1 MRKKRM
7 ESRYKFVHSFSP
19 LGPRTE
25 HGRAARPL
33 HRGDRRPQR
42 ETQPTE
48 HDMDEGSGECDD
60 IIKHFSWAL
69 MHNEEF
75 LQDSAMIL
83 EEQPGKVAEAFLLF
97 LQGQGYCLHMR
108 KKKMVC

>member
-1 MRKKRM
+1 M

-48 HDMDEGSGECDD
+48 HDMDEGSGE
-60 IIKHFSWAL
+60 
-69 MHNEEF
+69 
-75 LQDSAMIL
+75 
-83 EEQPGKVAEAFLLF
+83 
-97 LQGQGYCLHMR
+97 
-108 KKKMVC
+108 